1 MITRLKSPILFI
13 HSSSSDS
20 GADAASEIYAQRPR
34 ARAGTPEAR
43 AQYKPRKPEILLC
56 IR

>member
-1 MITRLKSPILFI
+1 MITKLKSPILFI

-20 GADAASEIYAQRPR
+20 GADAASEINARRTR
-34 ARAGTPEAR
+34 ARASTPEAR
-43 AQYKPRKPEILLC
+43 AQYKLRKPLILLC